1 LNPNPL
7 SNNLQTILISGINVP
22 VLSSTDEA
30 GQKLVYH
37 EIANDPWGNGS
48 SDCAA
53 RFKIG
58 HTNTQLFLK
67 YRVEEQFLRV
77 KTRANND
84 SVHFDN
90 CVELFFAFPGDDHY
104 YNLEFN
110 CLGSVKAA
118 FGRGRT
124 NRKPFPDEVVNRIAD
139 NISITLNN
147 INAERKICWELTV
160 LLPID
165 IFIYHKYQSFSGL
178 SCRGNFTKCGEKL
191 PDPHFLSWSN
201 IHSAKPDFHQKE
213 FFGEILFDP
222 SQKEE

>member
-1 LNPNPL
+1 M
-7 SNNLQTILISGINVP
+7 SNYPQTTIIPGIDVP
-22 VLSSTDEA
+22 ALASIEEA

-37 EIANDPWGNGS
+37 EIANDSWGSGS

-58 HTNTQLFLK
+58 HTGTALFLK
-67 YRVEEQFLRV
+67 YKVEEPFLRV

-90 CVELFFAFPGDDHY
+90 CVELFFAFPGDEHY
-104 YNLEFN
+104 YNFEFN

-124 NRKPFPDEVVNRIAD
+124 NRKAFPDEVVDRIAD
-139 NISITLNN
+139 NISIALNN
-147 INAERKICWELTV
+147 INTGRKICWELTV

-165 IFIYHKYQSFSGL
+165 VFIFHKYPSLSGL

-191 PDPHFLSWSN
+191 PNPHFLSWSN
-201 IHSAKPDFHQKE
+201 IRSAKPDFHQKE
-213 FFGEILFDP
+213 FFGEVVFDA
-222 SQKEE
+222 SQNQ